1 MRFKFSFINLN
12 SYQPFMKHYN
22 KLWLLLLTFPLSMS
36 AQDFKGDSPIPFDPT
51 VKTGKLENGLTYYI
65 KKNTKPENKV
75 DLRLVINAGSILEN
89 DDQQGLAHFMEHMC
103 FNGTK
108 RFPKNKLVDYLQS
121 IGVKFGQHLNAYT
134 SFDET
139 VYFLPIPSDDAEKL
153 EKGFQIIE
161 DWAFN
166 AVLTPEEIDKERG
179 VVLEEYRLGL
189 GAGKRMMGR
198 YMPKMMY
205 NSHYAD
211 RLPIGKK
218 EVLENFKYEKLIS
231 FYKDWYRPD
240 LMSVIVVGDI
250 DVAAMEKKIKDH
262 FASYKNPKNEKPR
275 KVFDVPNHKETF
287 VAVESDKEASSAQVQ
302 LVYKDYDTPKPVVN
316 INDFKKYLAEELFS
330 TMLNARL
337 DELTNSATPPFTY
350 GYTYHGGTWARTKE
364 AYQSFAMSQEDK
376 QIEALKTLVTENER
390 VKKYGF
396 TQNELD
402 RAKSDFLAGMEKAYN
417 DRDKTNS
424 SNFVS
429 EYQSHFL
436 EKEPAPGIEWTYKAI
451 QSLLP
456 SVGLKDI
463 NGLVKDYIK
472 EDNRVVILT
481 GPEKEGLKKA
491 TEQEVL
497 SALKVNTDQLKP
509 YADTE
514 IASSLLRKE
523 VKPGKII
530 KKENDAKIGTTTLF
544 LSNGAKVTYKKTDF
558 KNDEILMEGI
568 SFGGNALYSNDELK
582 KTQFATGALTEAGF
596 SGLKLNDIT
605 KFMNGKIASVN
616 PYISTVTEGLRGSTT
631 PKDFEYLFQMTHA
644 YFTDLN
650 LDKEAFEG
658 YKQKQSAFYKNM
670 ASQPNFY
677 FQQEFYGYL
686 LKENPRFFGMI
697 PDDKAW
703 AATDYEL
710 AYNKYKERF
719 SNAGDFEFFFVGN
732 IDDKAIEDF
741 SAKYIAS
748 LPSTDKK
755 EKAVDL
761 GYRMLKGDHKKV
773 VNKGTDPKSSV
784 TIMYYGDAEYSPK
797 EALAMQA
804 LGEVLTIK
812 LIEELREN
820 ESGVYGV
827 SARGSMSKVPNGAY
841 NFNIG
846 FPCGPDNAEKLT
858 ASALRELQKII
869 DNGPQE
875 ADVKKF
881 KEAELLDYKKDIKE
895 NRYWL
900 TNFNRSYTNGT
911 SPDDILQVEAKVN
924 AITAKDIQDVAKKY
938 LTKDKVVG
946 MLMPEKS

>member
-1 MRFKFSFINLN
+1 
-12 SYQPFMKHYN
+12 MKHYN
-22 KLWLLLLTFPLSMS
+22 KLFVLLLAFPMS
-36 AQDFKGDSPIPFDPT
+36 IFAQELKGDSPVPFDST

-65 KKNTKPENKV
+65 KKNAKPENKV

-139 VYFLPIPSDDAEKL
+139 VYFLPIPSDDPEKL

-179 VVLEEYRLGL
+179 VVLEEYRIGL

-205 NSHYAD
+205 NSHYAE

-218 EVLENFKYEKLIS
+218 EILENFKYDKLVS
-231 FYKDWYRPD
+231 FYKDWYRPN

-250 DVAAMEKKIKDH
+250 DVAAMEKKIKEH
-262 FASYKNPKNEKPR
+262 FASYKNPKNERPR
-275 KVFDVPNHKETF
+275 KVYDVPNHKETF
-287 VAVESDKEASSAQVQ
+287 VAVESDKEASAAQVQ
-302 LVYKDYDTPKPVVN
+302 LVYKDYDTPKPIVN
-316 INDFKKYLAEELFS
+316 VNDFRKSLVEGLYS
-330 TMLNARL
+330 TMINNRLN
-337 DELTNSATPPFTY
+337 ELTNSPTPPFTY
-350 GYTYHGGTWARTKE
+350 GYSYHGGTWARTKE

-376 QIEALKTLVTENER
+376 QLEALKVLVTENER
-390 VKKYGF
+390 AKKYGF
-396 TQNELD
+396 TQGELD
-402 RAKSDFLAGMEKAYN
+402 RAKSEFLANTESAYN
-417 DRDKTNS
+417 DRDKTDS
-424 SNFVS
+424 REFVG

-436 EKEPAPGIEWTYKAI
+436 EKEPTPGIEWTFNAMKKI
-451 QSLLP
+451 LP
-456 SVGLKDI
+456 GIELKDV

-481 GPEKEGLKKA
+481 GPEKDGLKKP

-497 SALKVNTDQLKP
+497 NTLKVNDADITP
-509 YADTE
+509 YKDTE

-523 VKPGKII
+523 LKPGSIV
-530 KKENDAKIGTTTLF
+530 KKEKNDKIGTTTLF

-558 KNDEILMEGI
+558 KNDEILMEAI
-568 SFGGNALYSNDELK
+568 SFGGTNLYSNEELK
-582 KTQFATGALTEAGF
+582 KVQFANGGLTQAGF
-596 SGLKLNDIT
+596 SGLKENDIN
-605 KFMNGKIASVN
+605 KFMSGKVASVN
-616 PYISTVTEGLRGSTT
+616 PYIGNTTEGLRGSAT
-631 PKDFEYLFQMTHA
+631 PKDLEYLFQMMVG
-644 YFTDLN
+644 YITDLN
-650 LDKEAFEG
+650 FDKDAFEG
-658 YKQKQSAFYKNM
+658 YKQKQSGFFKNM
-670 ASQPNFY
+670 ASQPGFY
-677 FQQEFYGYL
+677 FQQELYGYL

-697 PDDKAW
+697 PDEKAW
-703 AATDYEL
+703 EFTDYQV

-719 SNAGDFEFFFVGN
+719 ANAADFEFFFVGN
-732 IDDKAIEDF
+732 IDDKKIEEY
-741 SAKYIAS
+741 SAKYLAA
-748 LPSTDKK
+748 LPSSDKK
-755 EKAVDL
+755 EKAIDL
-761 GYRMLKGDHKKV
+761 GYRMLKGEHKKI
-773 VNKGTDPKSSV
+773 VNKGTDPKSTVS
-784 TIMYYGDAEYSPK
+784 IMFYGDAQYSPK

-820 ESGVYGV
+820 ESGVYGI

-841 NFNIG
+841 NFTIG

-869 DNGPQE
+869 DNGPQA
-875 ADVKKF
+875 ADVTKF

-911 SPDDILQVEAKVN
+911 SPEDILKVEEKIN

-946 MLMPEKS
+946 ILMPEKS